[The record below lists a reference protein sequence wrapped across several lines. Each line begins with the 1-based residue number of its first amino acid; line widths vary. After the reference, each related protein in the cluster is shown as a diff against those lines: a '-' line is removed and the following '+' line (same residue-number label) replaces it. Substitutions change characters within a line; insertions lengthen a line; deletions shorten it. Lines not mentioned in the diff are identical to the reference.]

1 MPQYMH
7 VRRNEMQK
15 MKAAILLPT
24 VGFALMLSGCVNNP
38 PPSTQVQPLAQP
50 SAAFNLAK
58 YQSATVVPFETAAQV
73 KDTSVGETFA
83 KDLVWRLKNNYGAIF
98 SSVTYGS
105 PAGRPDE
112 LIITG
117 RFDKY
122 EPGSR
127 AARELIGL
135 GSASLDGS
143 VILQDGGDRHSIYQG
158 EFNKWW
164 GWGGLSGGTGIEDL
178 EAVSAIAVA
187 NTIAIAKGW
196 TPPPKRGNEHPKYAE
211 YRASLAPVESS
222 RARLWFYRP
231 NHRNAW
237 NETLQ
242 IRVDGAYVGTAENG
256 GFFSVDVEP
265 GTHQVSQAL
274 LPKIETVSVDA
285 QAGNEVFI
293 MTLASHGFSLTF
305 PKPELVPNTQALNE
319 IEHLELRG
327 N

>member
-1 MPQYMH
+1 MK
-7 VRRNEMQK
+7 K
-15 MKAAILLPT
+15 MKTAILLPF
-24 VGFALMLSGCVNNP
+24 VGVTLILSGCVNNP
-38 PPSTQVQPLAQP
+38 SPSTQVQPLTQP
-50 SAAFNLAK
+50 DAAFNLAK
-58 YQSATVVPFETAAQV
+58 YQSATVVPFETSAQV
-73 KDTSVGETFA
+73 KDPSVGETFA
-83 KDLVWRLKNNYGAIF
+83 RDLVWRLKNNYGAIF

-105 PAGRPDE
+105 PAGRPVE

-127 AARELIGL
+127 AARELIGF
-135 GSASLDGS
+135 GSASLDGR

-178 EAVSAIAVA
+178 EAGSAIAVA
-187 NTIAIAKGW
+187 NTIAIARGW
-196 TPPPKRGNEHPKYAE
+196 TPPPKRRNEHPKYTE
-211 YRASLAPVESS
+211 YRASLGPIESN
-222 RARLWFYRP
+222 RARIWFYRP

-274 LPKIETVSVDA
+274 LPKIETVTVDA
-285 QAGNEVFI
+285 PAGGEVFI
-293 MTLASHGFSLTF
+293 MTLVSHGFSLTF
-305 PKPELVPNTQALNE
+305 PKPELVSNAEAMKE